1 MKTTKANELQ
11 SIQMEITSASDSNPG
26 LPDTAELV
34 ANYRPLVYAIA
45 SRFYG
50 MEFDDL
56 VQEGMLGLLSA
67 AKRFDPS
74 QGSSFGSFAALC
86 VQRRMASAVAR
97 QQGKRRGE
105 ISVSQLSPQEE
116 KAFSKAVLEEDNPE
130 NLVILREDI
139 DLWQKRLDAMLS
151 EREGKILRL
160 YLKGWAYQS
169 IAEELGISTKAVDNG
184 LQRIRCKVRDWVE
197 REKSLD

>member
-1 MKTTKANELQ
+1 MKTTKANESQ
-11 SIQMEITSASDSNPG
+11 PVQKEITSASDSNPG

-34 ANYRPLVYAIA
+34 ASYRPLVHAIA

-67 AKRFDPS
+67 AKRFDPT

-116 KAFSKAVLEEDNPE
+116 QAFSKAALEGDNPE
-130 NLVILREDI
+130 NLVILREDV

-151 EREGKILRL
+151 EREGKILGL
-160 YLKGWAYQS
+160 YLKGWTYQA
-169 IAEELGISTKAVDNG
+169 IAEELGVSVKAVDNG
-184 LQRIRCKVRDWVE
+184 LQRIRCKVRDWME
-197 REKSLD
+197 REGSSD

>member
-11 SIQMEITSASDSNPG
+11 SIQKEITSASDSNPG

-67 AKRFDPS
+67 AKRF
-74 QGSSFGSFAALC
+74 
-86 VQRRMASAVAR
+86 
-97 QQGKRRGE
+97 
-105 ISVSQLSPQEE
+105 
-116 KAFSKAVLEEDNPE
+116 
-130 NLVILREDI
+130 ILFDF
-139 DLWQKRLDAMLS
+139 Q
-151 EREGKILRL
+151 
-160 YLKGWAYQS
+160 
-169 IAEELGISTKAVDNG
+169 
-184 LQRIRCKVRDWVE
+184 
-197 REKSLD
+197 

>member
-1 MKTTKANELQ
+1 M
-11 SIQMEITSASDSNPG
+11 
-26 LPDTAELV
+26 
-34 ANYRPLVYAIA
+34 
-45 SRFYG
+45 
-50 MEFDDL
+50 
-56 VQEGMLGLLSA
+56 
-67 AKRFDPS
+67 
-74 QGSSFGSFAALC
+74 
-86 VQRRMASAVAR
+86 
-97 QQGKRRGE
+97 
-105 ISVSQLSPQEE
+105 
-116 KAFSKAVLEEDNPE
+116 LEEDNPE